1 MPGPRVARVL
11 LSAAVLAT
19 MAACS
24 PAAPERAAPSAPAP
38 SAPVASPTAAIPT
51 ATPTPSPSG
60 PQDGTKTRACADGT
74 CEVRVNSSARVP
86 LPKRFG
92 LSSLKVT
99 GIEDET
105 VSFVAPMIGSKF
117 SSDGGCSATITG
129 PTANSAAF
137 WGLTCEAGDTTV
149 VNKMSLEVVGVTAK
163 AVVIRIRPA

>member
-1 MPGPRVARVL
+1 MPGSRVARAM

-19 MAACS
+19 VAACS
-24 PAAPERAAPSAPAP
+24 PATSAPERAAPSTPATSP
-38 SAPVASPTAAIPT
+38 AATPV

-60 PQDGTKTRACADGT
+60 PKDGTRTRACADGT

-129 PTANSAAF
+129 PSANSAAF
-137 WGLTCEAGDTTV
+137 WGLTCAAGDTTV
-149 VNKMSLEVVGVTAK
+149 VNKMSLEVVGVTGK
-163 AVVIRIRPA
+163 AAVIRIRPA